1 MGEEKENISIDDKNT
16 SMRKLDMP
24 IGRLKFFTN
33 SIIIFA
39 LQVIAIAIY
48 YIFYFLLKSPN
59 ALLTLVVI
67 FSIVFGIPILYLHF
81 INYAKRIWDIAGN
94 FNLAIWLTIVLFA
107 ISFIVS
113 NPILCLVLAYSSSG
127 FPSPTIKYIFIFP
140 FLLFVI

>member
-107 ISFIVS
+107 ISFICLFFF
-113 NPILCLVLAYSSSG
+113 PIAIIIFYFG
-127 FPSPTIKYIFIFP
+127 MIFISGKYSTK
-140 FLLFVI
+140 

>member
-1 MGEEKENISIDDKNT
+1 MGEEKENISIDDKST

-107 ISFIVS
+107 ISFICLFFF
-113 NPILCLVLAYSSSG
+113 PIA
-127 FPSPTIKYIFIFP
+127 IIIF
-140 FLLFVI
+140 

>member
-1 MGEEKENISIDDKNT
+1 MGEEKENNSIDDKNT

-59 ALLTLVVI
+59 TLLTLVVI

-107 ISFIVS
+107 ISFICLFFF
-113 NPILCLVLAYSSSG
+113 PIAIIIFYLG
-127 FPSPTIKYIFIFP
+127 MIFISGKYSAK
-140 FLLFVI
+140 

>member
-48 YIFYFLLKSPN
+48 YIFYFLLKTPN

-107 ISFIVS
+107 ISFICLFFF
-113 NPILCLVLAYSSSG
+113 PIAIIIFYLG
-127 FPSPTIKYIFIFP
+127 MIFISGKYSTK
-140 FLLFVI
+140 

>member
-107 ISFIVS
+107 ISFICLFFF
-113 NPILCLVLAYSSSG
+113 PIAIIIFYPG
-127 FPSPTIKYIFIFP
+127 MIFISGKYSTK
-140 FLLFVI
+140 

>member
-1 MGEEKENISIDDKNT
+1 MGEEKENNSIDDKNT

-24 IGRLKFFTN
+24 IGILKFFTN

-39 LQVIAIAIY
+39 LQVIAITIY

-107 ISFIVS
+107 ISFICLFFF
-113 NPILCLVLAYSSSG
+113 PIAIIIFYLRMIFISGKYSS
-127 FPSPTIKYIFIFP
+127 K
-140 FLLFVI
+140 

>member
-48 YIFYFLLKSPN
+48 YIFLK
-59 ALLTLVVI
+59 
-67 FSIVFGIPILYLHF
+67 
-81 INYAKRIWDIAGN
+81 
-94 FNLAIWLTIVLFA
+94 
-107 ISFIVS
+107 
-113 NPILCLVLAYSSSG
+113 
-127 FPSPTIKYIFIFP
+127 
-140 FLLFVI
+140 

>member
-24 IGRLKFFTN
+24 IGRLKYFTN
-33 SIIIFA
+33 SIILFA
-39 LQVIAIAIY
+39 LQVIAISIY

-107 ISFIVS
+107 ISFICLFLF
-113 NPILCLVLAYSSSG
+113 PISIIIFYHW
-127 FPSPTIKYIFIFP
+127 IIFISWKYSTK
-140 FLLFVI
+140 

>member
-81 INYAKRIWDIAGN
+81 INYVKRIWDIAGN

-107 ISFIVS
+107 ISFICLFFF
-113 NPILCLVLAYSSSG
+113 PIAIIIFYLGMIFISG
-127 FPSPTIKYIFIFP
+127 KYITK
-140 FLLFVI
+140 

>member
-107 ISFIVS
+107 ISFICLFFF
-113 NPILCLVLAYSSSG
+113 PIAIIIFYLG
-127 FPSPTIKYIFIFP
+127 MIFISG
-140 FLLFVI
+140 

>member
-107 ISFIVS
+107 ISFICLFFF
-113 NPILCLVLAYSSSG
+113 PIAIIIFYLG
-127 FPSPTIKYIFIFP
+127 MIFISGKYRTK
-140 FLLFVI
+140 

>member
-1 MGEEKENISIDDKNT
+1 
-16 SMRKLDMP
+16 MRKLDMP

-107 ISFIVS
+107 ISFICLFFF
-113 NPILCLVLAYSSSG
+113 PIAIIIFYLG
-127 FPSPTIKYIFIFP
+127 MIFISGKYSTK
-140 FLLFVI
+140 

>member
-67 FSIVFGIPILYLHF
+67 FSIVFGIHF

-107 ISFIVS
+107 ISFICLFFF
-113 NPILCLVLAYSSSG
+113 PIAIIIFYLG
-127 FPSPTIKYIFIFP
+127 MIFISGKYSTK
-140 FLLFVI
+140 

>member
-107 ISFIVS
+107 ISFICLFFF
-113 NPILCLVLAYSSSG
+113 PIAIIISYLG
-127 FPSPTIKYIFIFP
+127 MIFISGKYSTK
-140 FLLFVI
+140 

>member
-107 ISFIVS
+107 ISFICLFFF
-113 NPILCLVLAYSSSG
+113 PIAIIIFYLG
-127 FPSPTIKYIFIFP
+127 MIFISRKYSTK
-140 FLLFVI
+140 

>member
-24 IGRLKFFTN
+24 IGRLQFFTN

-107 ISFIVS
+107 ISFICLFFF
-113 NPILCLVLAYSSSG
+113 PIAIIIFYLG
-127 FPSPTIKYIFIFP
+127 MIFISGKYSTK
-140 FLLFVI
+140 

>member
-107 ISFIVS
+107 ISFICLFFF
-113 NPILCLVLAYSSSG
+113 PIAIIIFYLG
-127 FPSPTIKYIFIFP
+127 MIFISGKYSAK
-140 FLLFVI
+140 

>member
-1 MGEEKENISIDDKNT
+1 MGEEKENISIDDKST

-107 ISFIVS
+107 ISFICLFFF
-113 NPILCLVLAYSSSG
+113 PIAIIIFYLG
-127 FPSPTIKYIFIFP
+127 MIFISGKYRTK
-140 FLLFVI
+140 

>member
-1 MGEEKENISIDDKNT
+1 MDEEKENISIDDKNT

-107 ISFIVS
+107 ISFICLFFF
-113 NPILCLVLAYSSSG
+113 PIAIIIFYLVM
-127 FPSPTIKYIFIFP
+127 IFISGKYSTK
-140 FLLFVI
+140 